1 MLSNYFDRIVGR
13 GTFCETGL
21 AGLRPTDAGLSIDAP
36 LYCVKKNTTSM
47 ASTSIFASYNYF
59 SSHGDSMTLVFFA
72 WLS

>member
-36 LYCVKKNTTSM
+36 LYCVKKKIQLPWQVR
-47 ASTSIFASYNYF
+47 AFLRVIIIFQA
-59 SSHGDSMTLVFFA
+59 MVTQ
-72 WLS
+72 